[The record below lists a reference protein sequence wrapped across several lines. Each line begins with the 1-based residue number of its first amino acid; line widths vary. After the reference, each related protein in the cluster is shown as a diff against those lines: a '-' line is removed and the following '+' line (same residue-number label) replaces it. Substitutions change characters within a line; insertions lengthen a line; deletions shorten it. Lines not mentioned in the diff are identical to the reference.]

1 MSFRISLHMDISLR
15 CLPGV
20 GIGVVR
26 LVAWQ
31 LIVWLL
37 AGAELWVTLQLIY
50 RPAGAQTN
58 DTADGRSTVGETET
72 RHILWV

>member
-1 MSFRISLHMDISLR
+1 MDISVR

-20 GIGVVR
+20 GIGDVA
-26 LVAWQ
+26 VAWQ
-31 LIVWLL
+31 LIVWLML
-37 AGAELWVTLQLIY
+37 GWAELRVTLQLIY